1 MKTLTCRD
9 LGGPC
14 DAQFTGESFGEL
26 GKKSHA
32 HVIEQMQKG
41 DEAHLV
47 AASNMRAAT
56 PEQQQTIIADYK
68 RKFDE
73 APGRVS
79 GLGMKERID
88 RHKDGSIRAR
98 GHTEGDILAGYWE
111 WFRKD

>member
-32 HVIEQMQKG
+32 HVMEQIQKG

-47 AASNMRAAT
+47 AANNMRAAT
-56 PEQQQTIIADYK
+56 PEQQQTMMADYK

-73 APGRVS
+73 ALDV
-79 GLGMKERID
+79 
-88 RHKDGSIRAR
+88 
-98 GHTEGDILAGYWE
+98 
-111 WFRKD
+111 